1 MLLLFGIALL
11 LVAAAV
17 VVLFAMLGEL
27 ASRIPDPAANRPTP
41 IVEPYPDAEVG
52 RAAEHWPDALPDIS
66 NCVLLVLSTMCSS
79 CTEVADQLTAER
91 AGAEWPELGVVVTTG
106 GPYHAKDFIAQHGLS
121 RLAHYVDDGGDWVAT
136 QFGVRHSPLALV
148 VHNGRL
154 AAAYRFNNVAAL
166 RRRVDEDRAAAEVA
180 R

>member
-1 MLLLFGIALL
+1 MLLVFGVALL

-41 IVEPYPDAEVG
+41 IVEPYRDAEVG
-52 RAAEHWPDALPDIS
+52 RAAQHWPDGLPDAS
-66 NCVLLVLSTMCSS
+66 RCVLLVLSTMCSS
-79 CTEVADQLTAER
+79 CTDVADQLTAYR

-106 GPYHAKDFIAQHGLS
+106 GPYHAADFIAEHGLS
-121 RLAHYVDDGGDWVAT
+121 KFPHYVDDGGEWVAT
-136 QFGVRHSPLALV
+136 QFGLQHSPLALV
-148 VHNGRL
+148 VHDGRL
-154 AAAYRFNNVAAL
+154 VAAYRFNDVVAL
-166 RRRVDEDRAAAEVA
+166 RRRVDEDQPAAEAA